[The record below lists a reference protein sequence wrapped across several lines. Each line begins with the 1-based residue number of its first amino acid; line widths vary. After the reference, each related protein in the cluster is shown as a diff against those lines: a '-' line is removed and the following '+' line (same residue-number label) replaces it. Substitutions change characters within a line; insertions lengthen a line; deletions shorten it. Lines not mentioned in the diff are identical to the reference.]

1 MHFPHHFLVALALV
15 AAAPQAWAAMYKC
28 TDAQGRS
35 IYSDRACA
43 LGPKPV
49 PPPAPVEAAPP
60 KKPGAAVV
68 KPFAD
73 GKLTAAAAER
83 VVRQA
88 ADMAERFDYRS
99 QCALAGPELTFKIT
113 DHSTAPASVH
123 SGGRREIC
131 AAQREAA
138 QAVDAMQ
145 LRASVRLG
153 KLAISLNPD
162 STRATVKYES
172 ATTLTHQGEVLM
184 VLKCTRD
191 EVLGVYD
198 GEILY
203 AQAQAVCRP

>member
-1 MHFPHHFLVALALV
+1 MRKG
-15 AAAPQAWAAMYKC
+15 AP
-28 TDAQGRS
+28 S
-35 IYSDRACA
+35 I
-43 LGPKPV
+43 PI
-49 PPPAPVEAAPP
+49 APVRWAPNRRPRPRRSKQPRQEA
-60 KKPGAAVV
+60 GCSGGQT
-68 KPFAD
+68 FAD

-131 AAQREAA
+131 AAQRESA

-145 LRASVRLG
+145 LRASVCLG
-153 KLAISLNPD
+153 KLAITLNPD
-162 STRATVKYES
+162 STRATVKYET

-184 VLKCTRD
+184 VVKC
-191 EVLGVYD
+191 
-198 GEILY
+198 
-203 AQAQAVCRP
+203 A

>member
-1 MHFPHHFLVALALV
+1 MHFPHHFFVALALV
-15 AAAPQAWAAMYKC
+15 AAVPQAWSAMYKC

-49 PPPAPVEAAPP
+49 APPAPVEAAPP
-60 KKPGAAVV
+60 KKPGAAV
-68 KPFAD
+68 
-73 GKLTAAAAER
+73 ER

-88 ADMAERFDYRS
+88 ADMAERSDYRG

-113 DHSTAPASVH
+113 DHSTAPATVH

-131 AAQREAA
+131 AAQRESA

-162 STRATVKYES
+162 STKATVKYES
-172 ATTLTHQGEVLM
+172 ATTLTLQGEVVM
-184 VLKCTRD
+184 VVKCTRE